1 METIIKT
8 NKITSNDAKDLV
20 QGVLTAVETIKEVVV
35 KKGWRGTNIIITED
49 KLLPFVI
56 DLTLNQRKKLK
67 RKINNCINKK
77 GLRAINTFLHFLH
90 RQVYKESTT
99 VPDVRVSLKEEN
111 IQKARKTYVEARKL
125 AEKYRKIYKEEK
137 GDFYKNKLI

>member
-1 METIIKT
+1 MKTIIES

-20 QGVLTAVETIKEVVV
+20 QGVSTAIKTIKKIVE
-35 KKGWRGTNIIITED
+35 KKGWRDTNIIINEN
-49 KLLPFVI
+49 KLLPLVL

-77 GLRAINTFLHFLH
+77 GLRVINTFLHFLH
-90 RQVYKESTT
+90 RHVYKELTT
-99 VPDVRVSLKEEN
+99 VPDVKVSLKEEN

-125 AEKYRKIYKEEK
+125 AEKYRKIYKNEK
-137 GDFYKNKLI
+137 GDFYKNQLI